1 MGNLRTQSK
10 YWEEGNEA
18 GARRGEIEEIDIV
31 DEISSGG
38 GGVVTIFNILTKSP
52 VGGKMF
58 EN

>member
-38 GGVVTIFNILTKSP
+38 GGVSQFLIF
-52 VGGKMF
+52 
-58 EN
+58 